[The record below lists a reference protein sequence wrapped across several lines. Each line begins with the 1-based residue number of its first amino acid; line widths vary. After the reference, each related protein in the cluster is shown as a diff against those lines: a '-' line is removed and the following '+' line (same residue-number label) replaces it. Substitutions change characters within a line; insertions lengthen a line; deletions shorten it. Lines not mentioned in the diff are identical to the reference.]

1 MTGATGL
8 IGVRLGQ
15 KLVSK
20 GYKLRILTRDPRK
33 SKRICKFP
41 HESVKWNGDLDNPV
55 SAEHL
60 LDVEAVIHLAGHGIA
75 DKRWTEDVKQKIY
88 DSRIKST
95 KSLLTHATKN
105 LKVFI
110 GASAI
115 GYYQA
120 SDEKFDET
128 GPVGDRFLSTLCQ
141 DWEAE
146 AYKHLNSEQ
155 VRVCHLRT
163 GLVLA
168 RSGGALKK
176 MLLPFKLGVGGKM
189 GSGQQYM
196 SWIDLEDL
204 IDLYVFALENKKI
217 NGPINAVA
225 PDAIRN
231 QEFTKT
237 IGKILKRPTFFTVPQ
252 WALKTAVGELADE
265 LLLSQNISS
274 QKIRELGFKF
284 TYPEISLSLKKNIL

>member
-1 MTGATGL
+1 
-8 IGVRLGQ
+8 
-15 KLVSK
+15 
-20 GYKLRILTRDPRK
+20 
-33 SKRICKFP
+33 
-41 HESVKWNGDLDNPV
+41 
-55 SAEHL
+55 
-60 LDVEAVIHLAGHGIA
+60 
-75 DKRWTEDVKQKIY
+75 
-88 DSRIKST
+88 
-95 KSLLTHATKN
+95 
-105 LKVFI
+105 
-110 GASAI
+110 
-115 GYYQA
+115 
-120 SDEKFDET
+120 
-128 GPVGDRFLSTLCQ
+128 
-141 DWEAE
+141 
-146 AYKHLNSEQ
+146 
-155 VRVCHLRT
+155 
-163 GLVLA
+163 
-168 RSGGALKK
+168 
-176 MLLPFKLGVGGKM
+176 M